1 MWASPRRQGSP
12 MMCLMHIGEKK
23 FGRFGWL
30 LLSLLSLLALTPFV
44 DIFGWKIP
52 QSRMFSTVVLLAGMH
67 SLRRDPWMF
76 RVGFGLAFFALVA
89 AWLTQ
94 QVDLPALIVADFLL
108 TGAFFAM
115 LTVLILSAILA
126 ERVVTF
132 DTVLGGL
139 CIYLLLGVLWV
150 SLYSALEY
158 SIPGSFAL
166 QGVAVSELQSD
177 VQEVHRYPELLY
189 FSYVTLTTLG
199 YGDLSPKSSGAQLY

>member
-12 MMCLMHIGEKK
+12 MMCWMHIGEKK

-89 AWLTQ
+89 A
-94 QVDLPALIVADFLL
+94 
-108 TGAFFAM
+108 
-115 LTVLILSAILA
+115 
-126 ERVVTF
+126 
-132 DTVLGGL
+132 
-139 CIYLLLGVLWV
+139 
-150 SLYSALEY
+150 
-158 SIPGSFAL
+158 
-166 QGVAVSELQSD
+166 
-177 VQEVHRYPELLY
+177 
-189 FSYVTLTTLG
+189 
-199 YGDLSPKSSGAQLY
+199 